1 MGKKF
6 YISNGKKI
14 YIKEETPKPKEGEE
28 VEEEVEVEEEGE
40 GSNPEEVKAQADEI
54 VKSIMAGLG
63 LDQVKEMQKTLE
75 NALKHTQTND
85 SKLTQILNGKD
96 YVKDADKLTKEEKI
110 VGFFHALVSKND
122 HATKALAEG
131 VSADGGYL
139 FPAEFQAEL
148 IREIAELNIMR
159 SLVRVIP
166 MSRNVMNIPSLVAGP
181 QVSWTLENATK
192 STTTAQFGQ
201 KTLTVR
207 KCASIMYASDE
218 LIEDSTEIDVVN
230 TIITLFAE
238 KLADEE
244 ERVIILGNGTTQPT
258 GLETARSA
266 GTIAT
271 VATSGVGDFD
281 DIINLEY
288 SLPAKYSNS
297 AVYLANRTTTKN
309 LRLLK
314 DTQGRYLWQPSPSAG
329 QPATLNGKPIYEVN
343 WIPDR
348 TVYYG
353 DFRRGYWLGD
363 RRRMTVKTTN
373 DSETAFTKDQTGI
386 RVVMRIAGNVVFG
399 PAIKVLTGF

>member
-6 YISNGKKI
+6 YMSNGKKI
-14 YIKEETPKPKEGEE
+14 YLDE
-28 VEEEVEVEEEGE
+28 VTKSEDKGDEEEEVEIEEEADG
-40 GSNPEEVKAQADEI
+40 GSSEEVKAQADSI

-63 LDQVKEMQKTLE
+63 LDQVKEMQKQLE
-75 NALKHTQTND
+75 TALKYTQTND

-96 YVKDADKLTKEEKI
+96 YIKDADKLTKEEKI

-131 VSADGGYL
+131 VNADGGYL

-148 IREIAELNIMR
+148 IREIAELNVMR

-181 QVSWTLENATK
+181 QVTWTQENATK

-201 KTLTVR
+201 KTLTVK

-244 ERVIILGNGTTQPT
+244 ERVIILGNGSTQPT

-266 GTIAT
+266 GTIQT
-271 VATSGVGDFD
+271 VSTVGVGDFD
-281 DIINLEY
+281 DIIALEY
-288 SLPAKYSNS
+288 ALPAKYSNN
-297 AVYLANRTTTKN
+297 AVFICNRTTTKN

-314 DTQGRYLWQPSPSAG
+314 DTQGRYLWQPSPASG

-343 WIPDR
+343 WVPDR
-348 TVYYG
+348 TIYYG

-363 RRRMTVKTTN
+363 RRRMTVKVTN